1 MEIPGL
7 QQHANLKD
15 CLKVLLLHLA
25 AKCENPSYVLHSL
38 LKEVI
43 DELHTEVKD
52 ALKEKSHLKLVPQAD
67 QNSPSS
73 V

>member
-25 AKCENPSYVLHSL
+25 SKCENPSYVLHSL

-43 DELHTEVKD
+43 DELHAEVKD
-52 ALKEKSHLKLVPQAD
+52 ALKEKSHLRLVHQSE
-67 QNSPSS
+67 QNTSS
-73 V
+73 